1 MNSKFTMVIVLSII
15 AVLLSTNITV
25 FADVAPPKKQLSADI
40 SPEDVICNEGFI
52 IVVKISTGNPAC
64 VKPATAEKLI
74 KSGWAMIVAQG
85 IIDAAKIQKNPIGTV
100 NKLAVVKVTGTPS
113 TQTPKVSTIGYDFV
127 FEVCALDKK
136 IYAPDVLIKSDSASQ
151 HVELPNN
158 IEANTCVLSSTIV
171 KAANPDTITATLVNK
186 GGISEK
192 ISMIESKIA
201 DLSQKLDAEKKS
213 LSELSKQESKPA
225 DYKTLVSEST
235 KKINELRTELNDARG
250 DYSRFLFILYVTP
263 SKASAP
269 TKFTFSG
276 VPIEGAS
283 TKILSITQQVSGEG
297 FNVVFEACAGEKAVI
312 APLVTVKSDID
323 SKDVVL
329 ANRISPNTCQL
340 GTGQLKATDQNSIQ
354 VMLDNTEAF
363 SAKVAELESKIAQWQ
378 SDLANE
384 KRTLAEIVKIA
395 QKPADY
401 EMKVSELTNK
411 IIELRNMINNAKAN
425 LQGSLFDF
433 YQ

>member
-1 MNSKFTMVIVLSII
+1 MNSKFTMVLVLSII
-15 AVLLSTNITV
+15 AVLFSANITV
-25 FADVAPPKKQLSADI
+25 FADVAPPKKQLNADI
-40 SPEDVICNEGFI
+40 SIEDVICNEGFI
-52 IVVKISTGNPAC
+52 VLIKISTGNPAC
-64 VKPATAEKLI
+64 VKPTTAEKLI
-74 KSGWAMIVAQG
+74 KRGWAMTIAQG

-100 NKLAVVKVTGTPS
+100 NKLDVVKVTGTPS
-113 TQTPKVSTIGYDFV
+113 TQTPKVSIIGYDFV

-136 IYAPDVLIKSDSASQ
+136 IYAPDVFIKSDSAAQ

-158 IEANTCVLSSTIV
+158 IEPNECVISSTII

-192 ISMIESKIA
+192 ISILESKITE
-201 DLSQKLDAEKKS
+201 LSQKLDTEKKS
-213 LSELSKQESKPA
+213 LSEFAKQESKPA
-225 DYKTLVSEST
+225 DYKALVSEST
-235 KKINELRTELNDARG
+235 KKISELRTELNDARA

-263 SKASAP
+263 SKASTP

-283 TKILSITQQVSGEG
+283 ATILSITQQVSGNG
-297 FNVVFEACAGEKAVI
+297 FNVVFEACAGEKAVV

-329 ANRISPNTCQL
+329 AKRISPNTCQL
-340 GTGQLKATDQNSIQ
+340 GTGQLNATDQNSIQ
-354 VMLDNTEAF
+354 VMLDNTEEF
-363 SAKVAELESKIAQWQ
+363 SAKVGELETKIAQWQ
-378 SDLANE
+378 SELANE
-384 KRTLAEIVKIA
+384 KRTLAEIVKVA

-401 EMKVSELTNK
+401 EMKVSELTKK
-411 IIELRNMINNAKAN
+411 ITELRDMINSAKSS